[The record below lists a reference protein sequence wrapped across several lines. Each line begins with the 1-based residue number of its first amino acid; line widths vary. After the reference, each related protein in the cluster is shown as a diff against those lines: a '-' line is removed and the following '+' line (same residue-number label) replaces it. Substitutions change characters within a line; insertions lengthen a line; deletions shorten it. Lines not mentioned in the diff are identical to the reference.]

1 MEYFKLISGIVVFAV
16 FAWLAARNRDRRG
29 VLFSLLQ
36 FDILLG
42 LTAGVYLIIASTIS
56 LIN

>member
-1 MEYFKLISGIVVFAV
+1 MDYIKFVAGFFILAV

-29 VLFSLLQ
+29 VLFSLFQ

-42 LTAGVYLIIASTIS
+42 LAAGVYLIITSAMS
-56 LIN
+56 LLS